1 MRSRFKPQILQW
13 ISKRFQIEH
22 SKTFLQKDILVFV
35 YTQGFLYLVLI
46 LITFIAGINYG
57 NNLILGFCFLMS
69 AILCVSFY
77 LTFKQLHAL
86 QVDVVATEVGQVGQV
101 LILKLILKQ
110 KSNAARYLR
119 IQWQEQEQ
127 NLYLDQKQQSFELY
141 FLPQQRGEY
150 SFDAIK
156 IYSTYPLGLVRAWS
170 YLYLKQKVWI
180 APKAYDW
187 QKEHKNQPSNANDRL
202 DEFRE
207 LRTFQQGDSYQNV
220 AWKQVAR
227 GQGFFI
233 KMFEAQANHQY
244 LEIDYQQIPAQ
255 SHEEKL
261 SFMMGLIEQCEQFGD
276 DYALILPHARLES
289 GQGSSQLIQA
299 KLLLAQA

>member
-1 MRSRFKPQILQW
+1 MQSRFKQQVRQW
-13 ISKRFQIEH
+13 IAKRFQVDR
-22 SKTFLQKDILVFV
+22 SKTLLQKDILVFIH
-35 YTQGFLYLVLI
+35 THGFLYLALI

-57 NNLILGFCFLMS
+57 NNLILGFCFLLS
-69 AILCVSFY
+69 AILCISFY

-86 QVDVVATEVGQVGQV
+86 HIEVVSDEVGQVGQV
-101 LILKLILKQ
+101 LALKLFLKQ
-110 KSNAARYLR
+110 RSNVARYLQ
-119 IQWQEQEQ
+119 IQWHDQEQIF
-127 NLYLDQKQQSFELY
+127 YLDQAQQSLELG
-141 FLPQQRGEY
+141 FFPQQRGEY
-150 SFDAIK
+150 AFDTIK
-156 IYSTYPLGLVRAWS
+156 IYSTYPLGLVRAWT
-170 YLYLKQKVWI
+170 YLNLKQKLWI

-187 QKEHKNQPSNANDRL
+187 QKEHKNQPSHTNDSL

-233 KMFEAQANHQY
+233 KMFEAQANHQH

-299 KLLLAQA
+299 KRLLAQA

>member
-1 MRSRFKPQILQW
+1 MQSRFKQQIRQW
-13 ISKRFQIEH
+13 IAKRFQVDR
-22 SKTFLQKDILVFV
+22 SKTLLQKDILVFIH
-35 YTQGFLYLVLI
+35 THGFLYLALI

-57 NNLILGFCFLMS
+57 NNLILGFCFLLS
-69 AILCVSFY
+69 AILCISFY

-86 QVDVVATEVGQVGQV
+86 HIEVVNIEVGQVGQV
-101 LILKLILKQ
+101 LTLKLFLKQ
-110 KSNAARYLR
+110 KSNVARYLQ
-119 IQWQEQEQ
+119 IQWHDQEQIF
-127 NLYLDQKQQSFELY
+127 YLDQAQQSLELG
-141 FLPQQRGEY
+141 FFPQQRGEY
-150 SFDAIK
+150 AFDAIK
-156 IYSTYPLGLVRAWS
+156 IYSTYPLGLVRAWT
-170 YLYLKQKVWI
+170 YLNLKQKVWI

-187 QKEHKNQPSNANDRL
+187 QKEHKNQPSHTNDSL

-233 KMFEAQANHQY
+233 KMFEAQANHQH

-276 DYALILPHARLES
+276 DYALILPHARMES

-299 KLLLAQA
+299 KRLLAQA

>member
-1 MRSRFKPQILQW
+1 MQSRFKQQVRQW
-13 ISKRFQIEH
+13 IAKRFQVDR
-22 SKTFLQKDILVFV
+22 SKTLLQKDILVFIH
-35 YTQGFLYLVLI
+35 THGFLYLALI

-57 NNLILGFCFLMS
+57 NNLILGFCFLLS
-69 AILCVSFY
+69 AILCISFY

-86 QVDVVATEVGQVGQV
+86 HIEVMNTEVGQVGQV
-101 LILKLILKQ
+101 LVLKLFLKQ
-110 KSNAARYLR
+110 KSNVARYLQ
-119 IQWQEQEQ
+119 IQWHDQEQIF
-127 NLYLDQKQQSFELY
+127 YLDQAQQSLELG
-141 FLPQQRGEY
+141 FFPQQRGEY
-150 SFDAIK
+150 AFDTIK
-156 IYSTYPLGLVRAWS
+156 IYSTYPLGLVRAWT
-170 YLYLKQKVWI
+170 YLNLKQKVWI

-187 QKEHKNQPSNANDRL
+187 QKEHKNQPSHTNDSL

-233 KMFEAQANHQY
+233 KMFEAQANHQH
-244 LEIDYQQIPAQ
+244 LEIDYQQIPVQ

-299 KLLLAQA
+299 KRLLAQA

>member
-1 MRSRFKPQILQW
+1 MQSRFKQQVRQW
-13 ISKRFQIEH
+13 IAKRFQVDR
-22 SKTFLQKDILVFV
+22 SKTLLQKDILVFIH
-35 YTQGFLYLVLI
+35 THGFLYLALI

-57 NNLILGFCFLMS
+57 NNLILGFCFLLS
-69 AILCVSFY
+69 AILCISFY

-86 QVDVVATEVGQVGQV
+86 HIEVMNTEVGQVGQV
-101 LILKLILKQ
+101 LALKLFLKQ
-110 KSNAARYLR
+110 KSNVARYLR
-119 IQWQEQEQ
+119 VQWHDQEQIF
-127 NLYLDQKQQSFELY
+127 YLDQAQQSLELG
-141 FLPQQRGEY
+141 FFPQQRGEY
-150 SFDAIK
+150 AFDTIK
-156 IYSTYPLGLVRAWS
+156 IYSTYPLGLVRAWT
-170 YLYLKQKVWI
+170 YLNLKQKVWI

-187 QKEHKNQPSNANDRL
+187 QKEHKNQPSHTNDSL

-233 KMFEAQANHQY
+233 KMFEAQANHQH
-244 LEIDYQQIPAQ
+244 LEIDYQQIPVQ

-299 KLLLAQA
+299 KRLLAQA

>member
-1 MRSRFKPQILQW
+1 MQSRFKQQVRQW
-13 ISKRFQIEH
+13 IAKRFQVDR
-22 SKTFLQKDILVFV
+22 SKTLLQKDILVFIH
-35 YTQGFLYLVLI
+35 THGFLYLALI

-57 NNLILGFCFLMS
+57 NNLILGFCFLLS
-69 AILCVSFY
+69 AILCISFY

-86 QVDVVATEVGQVGQV
+86 HIEVMNTEVGQVGQV
-101 LILKLILKQ
+101 LVLKLFLKQ
-110 KSNAARYLR
+110 KSNVARYLQ
-119 IQWQEQEQ
+119 IQWHDQEQIF
-127 NLYLDQKQQSFELY
+127 YLDQAQQSLELG
-141 FLPQQRGEY
+141 FFPQQRGEY
-150 SFDAIK
+150 AFDTIK
-156 IYSTYPLGLVRAWS
+156 IYSTYPLGLVRAWT
-170 YLYLKQKVWI
+170 YLNLKQKVWI

-187 QKEHKNQPSNANDRL
+187 QKEHKNQPSHTNDSL

-233 KMFEAQANHQY
+233 KMIEAQANHQH
-244 LEIDYQQIPAQ
+244 LEIDYQQIPVQ

-299 KLLLAQA
+299 KRLLAQA

>member
-1 MRSRFKPQILQW
+1 MQSRFKQQVWQW
-13 ISKRFQIEH
+13 IAKRFQVDR
-22 SKTFLQKDILVFV
+22 SKTLLQKDILVF
-35 YTQGFLYLVLI
+35 THTHGFLYLALI

-57 NNLILGFCFLMS
+57 NNLILGFCFLLS
-69 AILCVSFY
+69 AILCISFY

-86 QVDVVATEVGQVGQV
+86 HIEVVSDEVGQVGQV
-101 LILKLILKQ
+101 LTLKLFLKQ
-110 KSNAARYLR
+110 KSNVARYLQ
-119 IQWQEQEQ
+119 IQWHDQEQIF
-127 NLYLDQKQQSFELY
+127 YLDQAQQSLELG
-141 FLPQQRGEY
+141 FFPQQRGEY
-150 SFDAIK
+150 AFDTIK
-156 IYSTYPLGLVRAWS
+156 IYSTYPLGLVRAWT
-170 YLYLKQKVWI
+170 YLNLKQKVWI

-187 QKEHKNQPSNANDRL
+187 QKEHKNQPSHTNDSL

-233 KMFEAQANHQY
+233 KMFEAQANHQH
-244 LEIDYQQIPAQ
+244 LEIDYQQIPVQ

-299 KLLLAQA
+299 KRLLAQA